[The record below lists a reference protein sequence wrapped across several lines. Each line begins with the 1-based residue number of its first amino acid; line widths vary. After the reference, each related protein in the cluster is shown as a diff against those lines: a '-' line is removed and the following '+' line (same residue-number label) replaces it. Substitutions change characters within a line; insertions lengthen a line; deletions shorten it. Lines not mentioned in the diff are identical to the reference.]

1 MVGSGLVIARSPSVC
16 TASTAADDFRVA
28 LEVQVHD
35 LSNLA
40 ATIKQLVPEPSLEAG
55 EIRDKLEWS
64 VEQLA
69 WITEATGRAAQLVA
83 EGEAAPGEASERKF
97 AEAGTDLTAA
107 IFGLKAVSI
116 LLVYDYFYYEV
127 AKERP
132 MATGRAS
139 KGVRTVHSA
148 LDSVVASLR
157 LRQRD
162 IVDMALSRLDSNFP
176 ADWAYDFSQ
185 IRDETA
191 ERIEKDARIAAWI
204 NIAMLA
210 WTAFDIWMLPVVGRP
225 GGGGEP
231 PRIGGIGGAGGG
243 AVAVAAGSAVAG
255 ADAVAALGR
264 LAAIGAITM
273 PNVVKF
279 LRGRTGGIE
288 APPKPMEASGKD
300 RGPSGAAGA
309 GTGKAP
315 PRGEPARLPEGVPTA
330 AEDAVLER
338 YTEALANMREKLE
351 AYRGMKPRPGEA
363 PARFQERFTRARTA
377 YESAQHA
384 LDRIEEEALNA
395 SGSELAGHLDPLVEA
410 RRELGRQGPVAIKL
424 GRRVPC
430 DALKAAPRLT
440 RGMDFAE
447 IEKAI
452 GREPDHVD
460 SAPKPKGYEPGSHQ
474 RLEWKFK
481 DGSRLV
487 VDKPARPT
495 IHDSSRP
502 DRPATAELPHVEV
515 HGPGGERLDPQG
527 IEIPKKSA
535 PGHLT
540 ITDHQLLLEGHF
552 ARQRKGL

>member
-1 MVGSGLVIARSPSVC
+1 MVGSGSVLARAPSVC
-16 TASTAADDFRVA
+16 TATDDFRVA
-28 LEVQVHD
+28 LDVQARD

-55 EIRDKLEWS
+55 AIRERLEFY
-64 VEQLA
+64 VDQLE

-83 EGEAAPGEASERKF
+83 EAEAAPGEASERKL
-97 AEAGTDLTAA
+97 AEAGTELTAA
-107 IFGLKAVSI
+107 IFGLKAVAI
-116 LLVYDYFYYEV
+116 LLVYDYFLYEV

-132 MATGRAS
+132 TATDRARQ
-139 KGVRTVHSA
+139 GVRTVHEA
-148 LDSVVASLR
+148 LDPVVSSLR

-176 ADWAYDFSQ
+176 ADWAYDFSRV
-185 IRDETA
+185 RDETA
-191 ERIEKDARIAAWI
+191 ERIEKDARTAAWI

-225 GGGGEP
+225 GGGGGEP
-231 PRIGGIGGAGGG
+231 PRIGGIGGDGG

-255 ADAVAALGR
+255 ADALAALGR

-273 PNVVKF
+273 PNVVRF

-288 APPKPMEASGKD
+288 APPKPMEASEKG
-300 RGPSGAAGA
+300 RGSSGAPGA
-309 GTGKAP
+309 GKAP
-315 PRGEPARLPEGVPTA
+315 PGGAPERLPEGVPTA

-351 AYRGMKPRPGEA
+351 AYRGMKPKSGEA
-363 PARFQERFTRARTA
+363 PARFQERFARARTA
-377 YESAQHA
+377 YESALRA
-384 LDRIEEEALNA
+384 LDAIEEEALRA

-410 RRELGRQGPVAIKL
+410 RRELEKQGPAAITL

-440 RGMDFAE
+440 RGMEFAE

-452 GREPDHVD
+452 GRKPDHID
-460 SAPKPKGYEPGSHQ
+460 PAPKPKGYEPGSHQ

-495 IHDSSRP
+495 IHDASRP

-527 IEIPKKSA
+527 IEIPKRSA

-540 ITDHQLLLEGHF
+540 ISDHQGWLEGHF